1 MNLYVVRH
9 GQTPWNVEKKMQ
21 GSADIPLNEKGI
33 EQAYETKNN
42 LKGKKIDFIISS
54 PLIRAKQ
61 TADIINEERNLP
73 IIYDE
78 RLTERYYGEFEGVS
92 KQTFDYNSF
101 WAYEKNMKYEKA
113 ENIQDFFNRINE
125 FVEDLKSN
133 YNDESI
139 LIVCHAG
146 VMKALECILNGMMPD
161 EEIGPFLPKNA
172 SVLEYNVK
180 TNIKRK

>member
-9 GQTPWNVEKKMQ
+9 GQTDWNVEKKMQ

-42 LKGKKIDFIISS
+42 LKGKKIDIIISS
-54 PLIRAKQ
+54 PLIRARQ
-61 TADIINEERNLP
+61 TADIINEDLNLP
-73 IIYDE
+73 IIYDKYLKE
-78 RLTERYYGEFEGVS
+78 RNYGEFEGVNKLS
-92 KQTFDYNSF
+92 FDYNSF
-101 WAYEKNMKYEKA
+101 WSYEKNIKYEKA

-161 EEIGPFLPKNA
+161 DEIGPFLPKNA
-172 SVLEYNVK
+172 SVLEYNLK
-180 TNIKRK
+180 TNIKSS